1 MLRMRALI
9 QRVSSA
15 KVTVAGQ
22 IVGAITQGTL
32 ALVAVQPDD
41 SEANADK
48 LLYKLLNYR
57 MFADEKDK
65 MNRSLIEVQGGLL
78 IVSQFTLAADT
89 KSGLRPSFSSAASP
103 ALGECLYNYLVEQAK
118 KQHAKVATGRF
129 GASMQVALT
138 NDGPVTFLLES

>member
-1 MLRMRALI
+1 MRALI
-9 QRVSSA
+9 QRVTSA

-65 MNRSLIEVQGGLL
+65 MNRSLIEEQGGLL

>member
-9 QRVSSA
+9 QRVTSA

-65 MNRSLIEVQGGLL
+65 MNRSLIEEQGGLL

>member
-65 MNRSLIEVQGGLL
+65 MNRSLIEEQGGLL

>member
-1 MLRMRALI
+1 MRALI
-9 QRVSSA
+9 QRVTSA

-65 MNRSLIEVQGGLL
+65 MNRSLIEEQGGLL
-78 IVSQFTLAADT
+78 IVSQFTLKVAYVQV
-89 KSGLRPSFSSAASP
+89 FP
-103 ALGECLYNYLVEQAK
+103 ALLLLPWGNVYIIIWLS
-118 KQHAKVATGRF
+118 KQKNN
-129 GASMQVALT
+129 MLK
-138 NDGPVTFLLES
+138 